1 MFVPIPLNDF
11 ESRTGLRLRDLCPAW
26 QPDDTKVVSLR
37 DIVVVNSVQAM
48 PVDYLSRLLDG
59 VSLEGD
65 PLARP
70 FRGCRVD
77 LLRLDPEILRVS
89 QTFIERDKY
98 RALVENFPN
107 FFGDFCLTRGIAKM
121 TAIIVT
127 GVLADGSMGVAH
139 YLPPVV
145 EEHGGELFLLDGTHR
160 NYLIRAAGTT
170 IESVVIRGV
179 KAEFPCRPHW
189 WAGVQPVDA
198 KPPRDQRFHGLV
210 KELFRD
216 LKNIGIDG

>member
-1 MFVPIPLNDF
+1 MFTPIALGDF
-11 ESRTGLRLRDLCPAW
+11 ESRTGLRLRDLCPVW
-26 QPDDTKVVSLR
+26 RPDARVVSLR
-37 DIVVVNSVQAM
+37 DIVGVTGVQAM
-48 PVDYLSRLLDG
+48 PVDYLSRLFAG
-59 VSLEGD
+59 VGLEGD

-70 FRGCRVD
+70 FRGCGID

-89 QTFIERDKY
+89 QTFIERSKY

-107 FFGDFCLTRGIAKM
+107 AFGDFCLTRGIAKM

-127 GVLADGSMGVAH
+127 GALADGSMGVAH
-139 YLPPVV
+139 YLPPIV
-145 EEHGGELFLLDGTHR
+145 EEHAGELYLLDGTHR

-179 KAEFPCRPHW
+179 RTPFPCQPQRW
-189 WAGVQPVDA
+189 SSVRPVDA
-198 KPPRDQRFHGLV
+198 KPPRDQRFHDLV